1 MTKPAT
7 ELLAALVRERGVIV
21 TSADCSEA
29 EIAFA
34 RVDGRFY
41 VADDGIGYV
50 LRTKEWLAARGP
62 SPVEKLPTCCWC
74 GKPQVVRPWSP
85 VEEPRMLRAALD
97 KAAPIAREAI
107 KLLALMDEVDAKI
120 GDETDRVFSRGE
132 FAALRAV
139 VEAVYTDWRGSVL
152 IVEEV
157 KPATVPPSPV
167 EEELLA
173 ALEQIRDHS
182 CELAHAIQVA
192 RGAIAHARAGIPLA
206 DRQSK
211 E

>member
-1 MTKPAT
+1 
-7 ELLAALVRERGVIV
+7 
-21 TSADCSEA
+21 
-29 EIAFA
+29 
-34 RVDGRFY
+34 
-41 VADDGIGYV
+41 
-50 LRTKEWLAARGP
+50 
-62 SPVEKLPTCCWC
+62 
-74 GKPQVVRPWSP
+74 
-85 VEEPRMLRAALD
+85 MLRAALD

-206 DRQSK
+206 DRQSR